1 MTGPVSP
8 DLTTLE
14 RRLATMRKAIGQLEA
29 LGPLRG
35 ARLASEAATGVVVER
50 ILALLLDLAVAIN
63 REALGASAPAG
74 TGAASF
80 AEAGAAGLISPD
92 VAAALAPDD
101 GPHHVLLQLTLDVE
115 PDEAAAVVAAALA
128 AYQEYVRQVSRW
140 LVGDTGG

>member
-1 MTGPVSP
+1 VTGPVSP

-29 LGPLRG
+29 LGPQRG
-35 ARLASEAATGVVVER
+35 ARLTTDTTTGLVVER

-63 REALGASAPAG
+63 REAVGAPAAG
-74 TGAASF
+74 TSAASF
-80 AEAGAAGLISPD
+80 AEAGAAGLISRD
-92 VAAALAPDD
+92 VAAALTPDD
-101 GPHHVLLQLTLDVE
+101 GPHHVQLQLTLDVE

-140 LVGDTGG
+140 LVIDAG

>member
-1 MTGPVSP
+1 VTGPVSP

-14 RRLATMRKAIGQLEA
+14 RRLATMRRAIGQLEA

-35 ARLASEAATGVVVER
+35 ARLTSDTTTGLVVER

-63 REALGASAPAG
+63 REALGASAAAG

-80 AEAGAAGLISPD
+80 AEAGAAGLISRD
-92 VAAALAPDD
+92 VAAALTPDD

-115 PDEAAAVVAAALA
+115 PDEAAAIVAAALA

-140 LVGDTGG
+140 LVTDAG

>member
-63 REALGASAPAG
+63 REALGA
-74 TGAASF
+74 TSF

>member
-35 ARLASEAATGVVVER
+35 ARLASDTTTGLVVER

-63 REALGASAPAG
+63 REALGVTAG

-128 AYQEYVRQVSRW
+128 AYQEYVRQVSGW
-140 LVGDTGG
+140 LVGDTG

>member
-1 MTGPVSP
+1 VTGPVSP

-35 ARLASEAATGVVVER
+35 ARLANDATTGLVVER

-63 REALGASAPAG
+63 REALGG

-80 AEAGAAGLISPD
+80 AEAGAAGLISRD

-140 LVGDTGG
+140 LVIDRGR